1 VRTSAF
7 RWTLCL
13 VVAAAAHGVVG
24 FELLKSSSPADTD
37 AGSPVVTLELAP
49 IPAAPDPSPEAPP
62 EEAKPDA
69 AAAAQAAVAPQ
80 AEAPSP
86 PPPSPEPTAS
96 LEPTPSPS
104 ETPPSPDPTP
114 SPTPSAAATDPPP
127 PAPSA
132 TPDEAPPPTPTPS
145 PVETKA
151 PQVPPAQAAEEAA
164 SAPAMPVVN
173 ATQRADV
180 ARATAGREEVAT
192 SAAIRSWERDL
203 IAKIERNKRFPADA
217 RGHFGIVSVAFA
229 IDRTGHL
236 TEVRL
241 LHSSGAPAL
250 DRAALDLIRRS
261 QPFPAPPAEMAERD
275 LSFVAPIRYLRPP
288 SR

>member
-1 VRTSAF
+1 LGWI

-13 VVAAAAHGVVG
+13 VVAAVAHGVVG
-24 FELLKSSSPADTD
+24 YALLKSSAPADSD
-37 AGSPVVTLELAP
+37 AGSPVITLDLAP
-49 IPAAPDPSPEAPP
+49 VPAAPEPSPEAPP

-69 AAAAQAAVAPQ
+69 AAAQAAAAPQ
-80 AEAPSP
+80 AETPP
-86 PPPSPEPTAS
+86 PPPSP
-96 LEPTPSPS
+96 EPTPSPS

-114 SPTPSAAATDPPP
+114 SPSPTPTEPPP

-132 TPDEAPPPTPTPS
+132 TPDASSPPPPPTPTPS

-151 PQVPPAQAAEEAA
+151 PQAPPAEAAEEAA
-164 SAPAMPVVN
+164 SAPAAPVVN

-180 ARATAGREEVAT
+180 ARATAGREEATT
-192 SAAIRSWERDL
+192 SAAIRTWERDL
-203 IAKIERNKRFPADA
+203 IARIERNKRFPADA
-217 RGHFGIVSVAFA
+217 QGRYGVASVAFA

-250 DRAALDLIRRS
+250 DQAALELIRRS